1 MQSQG
6 STTEIMRI
14 NYRND
19 PDESFY
25 VQAQEDRVTVFFST
39 VFQDETDNVFGKV
52 FLQVNTNIIKV
63 DNFSLLGIR

>member
-52 FLQVNTNIIKV
+52 FLQVNKYE
-63 DNFSLLGIR
+63 DNKSR